1 MSQLAL
7 FLLGSP
13 CLELD
18 GDTLEIGRRKAVAL
32 VAYLAVTGR
41 GHTWDALATLL
52 WPVFDQTRARAALR
66 RTPSTLNRA
75 IGGAW
80 LEADR
85 ETITPAVG

>member
-1 MSQLAL
+1 MPQLAL

-13 CLELD
+13 RLELD
-18 GDTLEIGRRKAVAL
+18 GDTLELGCCKAVAL

-41 GHTWDALATLL
+41 GHTRDALATLL
-52 WPVFDQTRARAALR
+52 WPESDQTRARVALR
-66 RTPSTLNRA
+66 RTLSTLNRA